1 MGWAR
6 AANYRW
12 ARAALV
18 GIVGRL
24 GRVTLQ
30 TFAPC
35 ERLPPAGPGRTWING
50 CLAAGC
56 WLFGGQRICNPQA
69 FSQGLGWAASVARL
83 VAIGLGLGLVSRIWG
98 LPGQRQEGQLAA
110 ASDQADRPGV
120 RPLLGGMKAGGKGG
134 IGSPRV

>member
-1 MGWAR
+1 M
-6 AANYRW
+6 AAW
-12 ARAALV
+12 L
-18 GIVGRL
+18 
-24 GRVTLQ
+24 
-30 TFAPC
+30 
-35 ERLPPAGPGRTWING
+35 
-50 CLAAGC
+50 LAAGCHPTSAGLRPEADACSRAWAC

-69 FSQGLGWAASVARL
+69 VSQGLGWAASVARL
-83 VAIGLGLGLVSRIWG
+83 VAIDLGLGLVSRIWG